1 MRAATNAA
9 ACSLTI
15 SVAVAPDFSYD
26 TESLEELEEIKREE
40 DLERREAEEHPS
52 SEEDREGARFSV
64 TFISLLFE

>member
-15 SVAVAPDFSYD
+15 SVAEAPDFSYD

-40 DLERREAEEHPS
+40 DLERREAEQQHLFRHVL
-52 SEEDREGARFSV
+52 RERR
-64 TFISLLFE
+64 IC